1 MLPGARY
8 LSNAYAN
15 FLETCAAR
23 QNPGHDES
31 CALFEAWLERHNI
44 PTSDFSDT
52 EWVEFLESQGVTD
65 ADAQFDYL
73 ERIAE
78 WGGIITRRRSRP
90 RTGARGARHGGTR

>member
-8 LSNAYAN
+8 LSTAYTN
-15 FLETCAAR
+15 FLETCTAR
-23 QNPGHDES
+23 QNPGRDEG
-31 CALFEAWLERHNI
+31 CALFEAWLERNNI
-44 PTSDFSDT
+44 PTADFSDT

-78 WGGIITRRRSRP
+78 WGGIITRRRSRA
-90 RTGARGARHGGTR
+90 RAGARGSRLGGAR